1 MKLLTYENIP
11 CWYELSWR
19 AEPPTIV
26 LRLHRD
32 FIAGAKVISLEA
44 PIVREFMKEFLFT
57 NWNGDFTRNWGFEDA
72 FVRQG
77 EKEEFVEFW
86 VSIPK
91 VKWRTTESCK
101 YCNGSGKNPLFEDE
115 DEKCFSCDGSG
126 KAYAM
131 DWKTAYAISAS
142 FTVFSNLSNH
152 PEQETR
158 AAVPQ
163 LLTVQ
168 TITRRESH
176 GGSLGG
182 EYSIPLARWMA
193 SLGDGTKMTEM
204 VEAMKAAHRRLFDD
218 EKFDL
223 HCSSFRASIDYED
236 GWLNVSCPGEA
247 CGLNPEHGEGMAM
260 RKKRGYKFGCHN
272 VDTPMQQLTLLA
284 GLAALHD
291 RARKELRT
299 SF

>member
-1 MKLLTYENIP
+1 MKLLTCENIP

-32 FIAGAKVISLEA
+32 FIAGAKVISLEEL
-44 PIVREFMKEFLFT
+44 IVREFMKEFRFT
-57 NWNGDFTRNWGFEDA
+57 NWNGDLTRNWGFEDA

-86 VSIPK
+86 VNIPK
-91 VKWRTTESCK
+91 VKWRTAEPCERCDGT
-101 YCNGSGKNPLFEDE
+101 GKDPHFE

-131 DWKTAYAISAS
+131 DWKIAYAISAS
-142 FTVFSNLSNH
+142 FTAFSNLVNY

-168 TITRRESH
+168 TVTRQESH

-193 SLGDGTKMTEM
+193 SLGEGTKMTEM

-223 HCSSFRASIDYED
+223 HCSSFKASIDYED
-236 GWLNVSCPGEA
+236 GWLNVSCPGEE
-247 CGLNPEHGEGMAM
+247 CGLNPEYGEDMAM
-260 RKKRGYKFGCHN
+260 RKKRGYKFDCHN

-291 RARKELRT
+291 QARREIGK
-299 SF
+299 

>member
-11 CWYELSWR
+11 CWYELSWL

-32 FIAGAKVISLEA
+32 FIAVAKIMSPEA
-44 PIVREFMKEFLFT
+44 FIVQKFMKEFRFT

-77 EKEEFVEFW
+77 EKDEFVEFW

-91 VKWRTTESCK
+91 VKWRTAEPCEH
-101 YCNGSGKNPLFEDE
+101 CNGSGKNPLFEDE

-126 KAYAM
+126 KAYTM

-142 FTVFSNLSNH
+142 FTVFSNLADH

-163 LLTVQ
+163 LLTVR
-168 TITRRESH
+168 TITRQESH

-182 EYSIPLARWMA
+182 EYSVPLARWMA

-204 VEAMKAAHRRLFDD
+204 VEAMKAAHYRLFDD

-223 HCSSFRASIDYED
+223 HRSSFRASIDYED

-247 CGLNPEHGEGMAM
+247 CGLNPEHGEDIAM
-260 RKKRGYKFGCHN
+260 REKRGYKFDCHN

-284 GLAALHD
+284 GLVALHD
-291 RARKELRT
+291 RARRELGK
-299 SF
+299 